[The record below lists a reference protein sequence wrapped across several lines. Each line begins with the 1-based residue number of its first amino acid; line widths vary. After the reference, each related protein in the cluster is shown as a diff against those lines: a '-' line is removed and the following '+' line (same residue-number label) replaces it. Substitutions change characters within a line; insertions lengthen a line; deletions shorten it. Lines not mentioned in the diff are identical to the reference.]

1 MSCVRV
7 VLCCADLREEFALG
21 RFGEGGEFKVRLTVS
36 VIVQKDL
43 KPSVCIYYGSH
54 LSLCALNFLTISPDD
69 ELDFQGEN
77 L

>member
-21 RFGEGGEFKVRLTVS
+21 RFGEGGEFKVRLKVS

-43 KPSVCIYYGSH
+43 KSSVCIYYGSH
-54 LSLCALNFLTISPDD
+54 LSLNFLTISPDD